1 VSTAS
6 KIAIFYTLLDWN
18 QSFWNL
24 YSVIFL
30 NEINM
35 YAFFHYFVPILT
47 YLVAVLVTKN
57 LLETKTTGKHILN
70 LSKKCCILVVK
81 NFLYLLKFIDHV
93 PFNKDQN
100 QNTEYVFLSELHNM
114 STNFS
119 SLYINFNQGK
129 MLTKQNSR
137 YFSSQTNGSIF
148 LLIFF
153 FLYFLLLYEPR
164 CKSTPHLFWHLGEAS
179 CFTVHHHPCS
189 VLFMCLSQSE
199 QVWKERSWRKFQR
212 YYRKCDQPCCTSENL
227 ACGFTSY

>member
-1 VSTAS
+1 MYIIGLESIILKPVFSH
-6 KIAIFYTLLDWN
+6 
-18 QSFWNL
+18 
-24 YSVIFL
+24 L

-35 YAFFHYFVPILT
+35 YAFFHYFIPILT

-57 LLETKTTGKHILN
+57 LLETKTAGKHILN

-129 MLTKQNSR
+129 MLTKQNSK
-137 YFSSQTNGSIF
+137 YFSPQTNRSIF
-148 LLIFF
+148 LNHI
-153 FLYFLLLYEPR
+153 PR
-164 CKSTPHLFWHLGEAS
+164 ICPT
-179 CFTVHHHPCS
+179 
-189 VLFMCLSQSE
+189 
-199 QVWKERSWRKFQR
+199 
-212 YYRKCDQPCCTSENL
+212 
-227 ACGFTSY
+227 